1 MLAYENVSFEQ
12 KLTWLKYWNESDV
25 LQETKIFPMFGLFD
39 VQFDKWLHKATF
51 KHQVNILIQFI
62 LWIFPICFNFFDCNI
77 YFLFHAVGGSS

>member
-62 LWIFPICFNFFDCNI
+62 LWIFPICFNFFYCNI